1 MAFRHGVLVTEYLS
15 IIDSLLAGGRKY
27 PRVLIMA
34 NKRNYLLWQWPNFMI
49 TLQFIIQCRKV
60 GGGMYINY
68 VTEKEEDDPTR
79 APESGDKQPER
90 DK

>member
-1 MAFRHGVLVTEYLS
+1 
-15 IIDSLLAGGRKY
+15 
-27 PRVLIMA
+27 
-34 NKRNYLLWQWPNFMI
+34 
-49 TLQFIIQCRKV
+49 
-60 GGGMYINY
+60 MYIDY